1 MNLIKIKG
9 CKDKPIFINSDNITF
24 ITYEKIGDDDITE
37 IHLIDKVE
45 IYTRQSVKEIVD
57 LIRKG
62 E

>member
-9 CKDKPIFINSDNITF
+9 CNDKPIFINSDNITF
-24 ITYEKIGDDDITE
+24 ITYETIENIDITV

-45 IYTRQSVKEIVD
+45 IYTKQSVKEIVD